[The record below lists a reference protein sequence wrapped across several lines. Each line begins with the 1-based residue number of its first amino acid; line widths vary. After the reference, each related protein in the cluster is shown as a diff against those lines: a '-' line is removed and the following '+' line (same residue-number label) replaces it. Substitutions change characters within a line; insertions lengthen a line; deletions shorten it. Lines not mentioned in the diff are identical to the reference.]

1 VIMPATWVYAVL
13 GFCAILLY
21 GLVYYLIRRSKVR
34 KNAGP
39 LLFIATYACLI
50 PFMVLSGGIHSHLA
64 YLLPLAPVFSAM
76 VLSKGGS
83 WIVTVGSSLLI
94 VVMGLTV
101 PLQGADVSI
110 ESSLSKMVWLI
121 LASFVGSGFARFFA
135 NENQALANTLK
146 HQAQID
152 YLTGVL
158 NRRGVE
164 SEIKREL
171 ELAKIR
177 SHPIAVFML
186 DLDYFKRFNDVHGH
200 MDGDICLKRVSERLS
215 KIVARQQGII
225 GRYGGEEFI
234 VALSGCGRDFA
245 GRFAE
250 QLRQAVSDLKIPLK
264 RGQPE
269 LLTASVGYCIREAA
283 EVDDINSLISL
294 ADARLYSCKKKGR
307 NCSVGDLPLIS
318 AVPTFVS
325 TATG

>member
-1 VIMPATWVYAVL
+1 MPVTWVYAVL
-13 GFCAILLY
+13 GLFAILLY

-39 LLFIATYACLI
+39 LLFAATYACLI

-76 VLSKGGS
+76 VLSQRGS
-83 WIVTVGSSLLI
+83 WVVTIGSSILI

-101 PLQGADVSI
+101 PLQGTDVSI

-121 LASFVGSGFARFFA
+121 LASFVGSGFARFFTR
-135 NENQALANTLK
+135 ENQALADTLK

-164 SEIKREL
+164 TEIRREL
-171 ELAKIR
+171 ELAKIY
-177 SHPIAVFML
+177 SLPVAVFML
-186 DLDYFKRFNDVHGH
+186 DLDYFKRFNDLHGH

-215 KIVARQQGII
+215 KIVAEQRGII

-234 VALSGCGRDFA
+234 VTLPGCGRDFA
-245 GRFAE
+245 VRFAE
-250 QLRQAVSDLKIPLK
+250 QLRLTVSDLKIPLK

-269 LLTASVGYCIREAA
+269 ILTASVGYCMREAS

-294 ADARLYSCKKKGR
+294 ADARLYRCKEKGR
-307 NCSVGDLPLIS
+307 NCSAGDMPLYNAAQEVAS
-318 AVPTFVS
+318 S
-325 TATG
+325 ATG